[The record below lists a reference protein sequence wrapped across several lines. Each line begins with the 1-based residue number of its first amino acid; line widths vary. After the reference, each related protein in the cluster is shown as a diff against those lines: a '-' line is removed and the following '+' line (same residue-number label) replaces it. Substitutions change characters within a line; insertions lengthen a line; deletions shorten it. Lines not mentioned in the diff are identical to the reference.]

1 MQHQDFKPV
10 VFKKKTIKK
19 PPPTKQKNTVD
30 NTEIDTIPKV
40 SLQISKN
47 MQKARLRLKISQKDL
62 AHKINVPS
70 KLIQQYENGKA
81 IPQPHILQKIRK
93 VLGKL

>member
-47 MQKARLRLKISQKDL
+47 MQKA
-62 AHKINVPS
+62 
-70 KLIQQYENGKA
+70 
-81 IPQPHILQKIRK
+81 
-93 VLGKL
+93 